1 MSDLITSARA
11 KENINQSSFTSAEN
25 STISD
30 LVTAISKAVQRWC
43 RRDFTS
49 TTYDELYDG
58 SGDDKLV
65 LNHYPLVSV
74 SRVAFGPVTVLKIT
88 NTSSSNQRAT
98 VQLASSV
105 TETGGSIIRTSTGLS
120 LTRVASGVS
129 STDTSVTWAGNATL
143 QAVANAVNALGN
155 GWSAT
160 VTPGYENAA
169 SADLRALM
177 GSLTCR
183 NVPQGGIQAELVLHT
198 NELSWFDVDHERGL
212 LRRSR
217 GLLTPWDVFVGDLPT
232 FTHIPGYW
240 RIIYTAG
247 YSTVPEDVQEACAE
261 WVTTLFWQT
270 KENPAVYPNLP
281 PAHVQLLLEH
291 YRKYGV

>member
-11 KENINQSSFTSAEN
+11 EYNINQASFTSAE
-25 STISD
+25 STTIAA
-30 LVTAISKAVQRWC
+30 LVTAVSKAVQRWC

-49 TTYDELYDG
+49 TIYDELYDG
-58 SGDDKLV
+58 SDDDKLV

-88 NTSSSNQRAT
+88 NTSSTNQRAT

-105 TETGGSIIRTSTGLS
+105 TETGASIIRPSTGLS

-129 STDTSVTWAGNATL
+129 STDTSVTWAGNPTL
-143 QAVANAVNALGN
+143 LAVANAVNALGN
-155 GWSAT
+155 DWSAT

-183 NVPQGGIQAELVLHT
+183 NVPQGGVQAELVMHT
-198 NELSWFDVDHERGL
+198 NELSWYDVDHERGW

-217 GLLTPWDVFVGDLPT
+217 GLLTPWDMFVANLPT
-232 FTHIPGYW
+232 FTRIPAYW
-240 RIIYTAG
+240 RVIYTAG
-247 YSTVPEDVQEACAE
+247 YNTIPDDVQEACAE
-261 WVTTLFWQT
+261 WVTALFWQT
-270 KENPAVYPNLP
+270 KENPAVYPSLP